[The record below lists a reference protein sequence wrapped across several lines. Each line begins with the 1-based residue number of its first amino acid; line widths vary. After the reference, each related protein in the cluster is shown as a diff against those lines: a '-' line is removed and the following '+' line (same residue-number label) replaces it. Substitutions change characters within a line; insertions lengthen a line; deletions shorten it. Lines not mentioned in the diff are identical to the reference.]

1 MEASQRWYRPAPD
14 GLLLTGSVV
23 ILLGYLLP
31 WFKISDRYQWWYS
44 GWNYLTLSSGG
55 GWTWWAVLLLAV
67 AIGASCWAGRSLALA
82 QVAVGAATAA
92 MVFASA
98 VVAVSL
104 GAMPERSSTNWV
116 GELPFGIGL
125 PLLAIG
131 FGTVVAGAL
140 AVARRRQP

>member
-1 MEASQRWYRPAPD
+1 MEASQRWYRPAPN
-14 GLLLTGSVV
+14 GLLLAGSVV

-31 WFKISDRYQWWYS
+31 WFKTDEQKQWWWS

-55 GWTWWAVLLLAV
+55 GWTWWAVFLLVV
-67 AIGASCWAGRSLALA
+67 AIGASCWAGRSLELA

-104 GAMPERSSTNWV
+104 GGMPERSSINWV

-125 PLLAIG
+125 PLMAIG
-131 FGTVVAGAL
+131 FGTVVAAL
-140 AVARRRQP
+140 AGARRRQP